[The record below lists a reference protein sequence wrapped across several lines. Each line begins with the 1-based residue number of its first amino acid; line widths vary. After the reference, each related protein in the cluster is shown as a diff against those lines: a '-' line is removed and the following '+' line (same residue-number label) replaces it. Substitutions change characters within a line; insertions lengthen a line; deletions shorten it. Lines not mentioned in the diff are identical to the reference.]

1 MYPDGDA
8 PHSSGSFSSSVTDDD
23 TLLLGASG
31 FSHNNS
37 AASAGNSSTL
47 SYVKRRLV
55 AAFHDV
61 RDRIVAN
68 FVSATGFVTFRT
80 RRAQASAVRMPILL
94 DRYPTMVAV
103 PAPAPHDV
111 IWSNM
116 SAPQRHTEDVAY
128 FTSAAYYC
136 GLFFW
141 SLVMAFIAA
150 LSNVSTFETY
160 FPSMQ
165 EMNPYVY
172 AVLQGILPVVVMLC
186 FSYLLVN
193 TMCFISI
200 ELERRKTH
208 SAVDQEIFKW

>member
-1 MYPDGDA
+1 MYSEGVL
-8 PHSSGSFSSSVTDDD
+8 HSSGSFSSTITDDD
-23 TLLLGASG
+23 ALLLNARG
-31 FSHNNS
+31 FPLNEHGT
-37 AASAGNSSTL
+37 AGGSCCSL
-47 SYVKRRLV
+47 PGLQQRLV
-55 AAFHDV
+55 ALFHDV
-61 RDRIVAN
+61 RDRIVSN

-80 RRAQASAVRMPILL
+80 RRAQVSAVRMPLLL
-94 DRYPTMVAV
+94 DQHPRMVAV
-103 PAPAPHDV
+103 PAPSPSDV

-150 LSNVSTFETY
+150 LSNVSTLESY

-165 EMNPYVY
+165 TMNPYVY
-172 AVLQGILPVVVMLC
+172 AFLQGILPVIVMLC
-186 FSYLLVN
+186 FSYLLVS
-193 TMCFISI
+193 TMCFISV

-208 SAVDQEIFKW
+208 SAVDQEVFKW